1 MSISSNKEIYR
12 NLCKTEETIQIFI
25 QDWWLDAVCGADNWN
40 VLLSYANDESVKGS
54 LCFYVKEKMGLKY
67 ITQPKF
73 SQNTG
78 LWLNYPKDLSHEKKL
93 SFEKET
99 CFDLIKQLEE
109 YTKANRIVFYQQ
121 AFDTRYTNWLPFYW
135 KGYQQTTAYTYRIE
149 YISKKNENDLLLQY
163 NNSKQKEI
171 KRSKKRK
178 LEFHEDLQID
188 VFYKH
193 HKDTLHKRG
202 RDISY
207 DYSLIEKI
215 HRTVKE
221 HKSGTILYITNQTG
235 EIYCARFIIWD
246 KIGAYS
252 LASSTNQ
259 EQKTSGAS
267 SLLFHYCINYA
278 KNFVDVFDFEGSM
291 IEDVENSYRK
301 FGTIQTPYLCI
312 NKIMTNNKL
321 IKYIL
326 GKKINGR

>member
-1 MSISSNKEIYR
+1 MSILSNKEIYR

-40 VLLSYANDESVKGS
+40 VLLSYAKDGSVKGS

-78 LWLNYPKDLSHEKKL
+78 LWLNYPPGLSHEKKL

-99 CFDLIKQLEE
+99 CYDLITKLEE
-109 YTKANRIVFYQQ
+109 YAKANRIVFYQQ

-149 YISKKNENDLLLQY
+149 NISDIEIVYDNFNYSKKKNIKKANKLVKITYDLPSETFYEHHKKSLKKQNDKISYSFELFSRMY
-163 NNSKQKEI
+163 
-171 KRSKKRK
+171 
-178 LEFHEDLQID
+178 DA
-188 VFYKH
+188 VYKH
-193 HKDTLHKRG
+193 NQGKVICCKDQ
-202 RDISY
+202 
-207 DYSLIEKI
+207 ENNI
-215 HRTVKE
+215 HVA
-221 HKSGTILYITNQTG
+221 L
-235 EIYCARFIIWD
+235 FVIWD
-246 KIGAYS
+246 KIAAYD
-252 LASSTNQ
+252 LISTIDPDFRN
-259 EQKTSGAS
+259 SGAS
-267 SLLFHYCINYA
+267 SLAIFEIIKYLKDTVHT
-278 KNFVDVFDFEGSM
+278 FDFEGSM
-291 IEDVENSYRK
+291 IEEIENSFRK